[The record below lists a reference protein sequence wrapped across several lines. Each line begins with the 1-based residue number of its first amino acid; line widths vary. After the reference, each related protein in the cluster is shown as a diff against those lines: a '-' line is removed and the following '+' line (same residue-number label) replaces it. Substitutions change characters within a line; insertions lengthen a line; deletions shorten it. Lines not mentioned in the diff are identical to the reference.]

1 MKHTNKNTHT
11 RMFTLLLG
19 MAFLSLPFSHAVADE
34 KKDKQERMAQFRLQ
48 QLQQKLE
55 QDKAALEQ
63 ENAALKEQLKKI
75 ETKLT
80 KKEQQIKEAQAEY
93 SKNETQLFSCHRD
106 AEDAQHTLEESKTLN
121 KKLSG
126 EKSMLETAL
135 AEQKNEV
142 HACQVKNT
150 NLINMFKDMAHRYE
164 KAALKE
170 VEPFTGLKG
179 VDIENQFQDSIDLA
193 VNERFKPR
201 K

>member
-1 MKHTNKNTHT
+1 MS
-11 RMFTLLLG
+11 TLLLG

-63 ENAALKEQLKKI
+63 ENAALKEQLKTI
-75 ETKLT
+75 ETKLAREKQQMKQAQT
-80 KKEQQIKEAQAEY
+80 ESSQKETE
-93 SKNETQLFSCHRD
+93 LFSCHRD
-106 AEDAQHTLEESKTLN
+106 AENAQLTAQHSLEESEMLN
-121 KKLSG
+121 KKLSA
-126 EKSMLETAL
+126 EKLMLETAL

-179 VDIENQFQDSIDLA
+179 VDIENRFQDSIDLA